1 MSHIMIN
8 RSHLLTL
15 DQARQAAETLAAQLA
30 DHYHIRYH
38 WQGDSLH
45 FERSGVS
52 GYIVL
57 EPDQVRINARVGF
70 LLLPLKH
77 RLEQEIHR
85 YLDDVFQ
92 EQHRLA

>member
-1 MSHIMIN
+1 MSHIVIN
-8 RSHLLTL
+8 RSHHLTL
-15 DQARQAAETLAAQLA
+15 DQSRQAAETLAAQLA
-30 DHYHIRYH
+30 DHYHIHYH

-52 GYIVL
+52 GHIVL
-57 EPDQVRINARVGF
+57 EPGQVRISARVGF

-85 YLDDVFQ
+85 YLNDVFQ
-92 EQHRLA
+92 EHRLA